1 MDNLER
7 KVEEVVQD
15 SLAAKE
21 DQAAQV
27 QEVRTVVSVTLEPQ
41 VYLAEE
47 VAMDLVVLL
56 EQQVDP
62 AERVQ
67 LAPPESEV
75 LMDRLVPEEFQEQ
88 LPLALLKNLTKK
100 TS

>member
-1 MDNLER
+1 M
-7 KVEEVVQD
+7 
-15 SLAAKE
+15 
-21 DQAAQV
+21 
-27 QEVRTVVSVTLEPQ
+27 VSVTLEPQ

-75 LMDRLVPEEFQEQ
+75 SPKFVFQIK
-88 LPLALLKNLTKK
+88 KN
-100 TS
+100 